1 MSSRPSGFESSGYWY
16 EADDS
21 RLGSVDVLNLLR
33 RYRAADQ
40 EMRRRTRDSMGMGET
55 DLLALR
61 YVLRAER
68 EGEMLTPGMLAKLLG
83 ISTASTT
90 VLIDRLERSGH
101 LVRRPHPSDRR
112 SLVVA
117 STTDSD
123 AEVRATLGRMHQ
135 AMIAVADGL
144 DQRELGVVA
153 RFLAGMIEALEL
165 VEPHHDV
172 DDSSVGDV
180 PDVSITEPS
189 DALPGNEGAA
199 RHRDGA
205 GGDATSSEA

>member
-1 MSSRPSGFESSGYWY
+1 MSSRPSGSESSGYWY
-16 EADDS
+16 GSDET

-33 RYRAADQ
+33 RYRSADQ

-55 DLLALR
+55 DLVALR

-68 EGEMLTPGMLAKLLG
+68 EGEMLTPGALAKLLG

-101 LVRRPHPSDRR
+101 LVRRPHPTDRR

-123 AEVRATLGRMHQ
+123 EEVRATLGRMHR
-135 AMIAVADGL
+135 AMIEVADGL
-144 DQRELGVVA
+144 DQDELAVVA
-153 RFLAGMIEALEL
+153 RLLAGMIEALEL
-165 VEPHHDV
+165 VDPHAEAEEADGESTAAV
-172 DDSSVGDV
+172 APADDD
-180 PDVSITEPS
+180 
-189 DALPGNEGAA
+189 AA

-205 GGDATSSEA
+205 GGESS

>member
-68 EGEMLTPGMLAKLLG
+68 EGEMLTPGMLAKLLD

-112 SLVVA
+112 SLVVS

-135 AMIAVADGL
+135 AMIGVADGL
-144 DQRELGVVA
+144 DQRDLGVVA
-153 RFLAGMIEALEL
+153 RFLAGMIEAMEL
-165 VEPHHDV
+165 VEPHHGAEDAPI
-172 DDSSVGDV
+172 GDI
-180 PDVSITEPS
+180 PDVSITEPRGATAA
-189 DALPGNEGAA
+189 DEDAA

-205 GGDATSSEA
+205 GGDATSTEA

>member
-1 MSSRPSGFESSGYWY
+1 MSSSSSGFGSSGYWY
-16 EADDS
+16 EPDAT
-21 RLGSVDVLNLLR
+21 RIASVDVLNLLR

-68 EGEMLTPGMLAKLLG
+68 EGEVLTPGTLAKRLG

-101 LVRRPHPSDRR
+101 LARRPHPSDRR
-112 SLVVA
+112 SLVVV

-123 AEVRATLGRMHQ
+123 AEVRQTLGRMHR
-135 AMIAVADGL
+135 AMIDVADSL
-144 DQRELGVVA
+144 EPQELVAVA
-153 RFLAGMIEALEL
+153 RFLSGMIEAVEL
-165 VEPHHDV
+165 ADV
-172 DDSSVGDV
+172 DAHPEAHVARPED
-180 PDVSITEPS
+180 PDPVT
-189 DALPGNEGAA
+189 
-199 RHRDGA
+199 R
-205 GGDATSSEA
+205 